1 MPYQAFNLPHKYPR
15 KGGLVQSLGLM
26 RWPRGRMAAVA
37 AEEDGQFTTMSFI
50 PPGRRIGVNAD
61 IRRGGRLRIEAC
73 DMQGKAYPGC
83 RFEDCRPMTGDLFDA
98 EVPWRDGGSIPGRP
112 DEPVT
117 LRVRLS
123 QGRLFHLDFKE

>member
-1 MPYQAFNLPHKYPR
+1 
-15 KGGLVQSLGLM
+15 
-26 RWPRGRMAAVA
+26 
-37 AEEDGQFTTMSFI
+37 
-50 PPGRRIGVNAD
+50 
-61 IRRGGRLRIEAC
+61 
-73 DMQGKAYPGC
+73 MQGKAYPGC

-98 EVPWRDGGSIPGRP
+98 EVPWRDGGSIPGRL